1 MRRQSALSALPAMSL
16 LAAGA
21 LLFGGDLL
29 AQQLIN
35 GTTMT
40 TEQVYQAF
48 TLMRTNRIKYD
59 KYFCG
64 RGLINSFYLT
74 KKAGNLDTNSK
85 LSFQR
90 PPRKVIAKGLSAG
103 ASKEKIADSAGD
115 ADTAEVTAVA
125 SAQAT
130 GTNEKN
136 LANDYDRV
144 PGAPAMKIPKDAQ
157 VYNLSGD
164 VEPITQKEPL
174 VTNPVQK
181 PREAEEKR

>member
-35 GTTMT
+35 GTSLT

-64 RGLINSFYLT
+64 RGLITSFYLT
-74 KKAGNLDTNSK
+74 KKAGNLDANSK

-103 ASKEKIADSAGD
+103 ASMEKIADSAED

-125 SAQAT
+125 SAQAA

-136 LANDYDRV
+136 LANDYTRV
-144 PGAPAMKIPKDAQ
+144 PGAPAMKIPEDAQ
-157 VYNLSGD
+157 VYDLSGD

-181 PREAEEKR
+181 LREAEEKR

>member
-21 LLFGGDLL
+21 LLFGSDLL

-35 GTTMT
+35 GTSLT
-40 TEQVYQAF
+40 TEQVHQAF

-64 RGLINSFYLT
+64 QSLINSFYLA
-74 KKAGNLDTNSK
+74 KKAGNLDANSQ

-90 PPRKVIAKGLSAG
+90 PPRKVIAKGSSSD
-103 ASKEKIADSAGD
+103 ASKEKIADGAGE

-125 SAQAT
+125 SAQAA

-136 LANDYDRV
+136 LANDYDRI
-144 PGAPAMKIPKDAQ
+144 PDAPAREIP
-157 VYNLSGD
+157 
-164 VEPITQKEPL
+164 
-174 VTNPVQK
+174 
-181 PREAEEKR
+181 EAPGLRPEQ

>member
-1 MRRQSALSALPAMSL
+1 MSL

-35 GTTMT
+35 GTSLT

-74 KKAGNLDTNSK
+74 KKAGNLDANSK

-103 ASKEKIADSAGD
+103 ASMEKIADSAED

-125 SAQAT
+125 SAQAA

-136 LANDYDRV
+136 LANDYTRV
-144 PGAPAMKIPKDAQ
+144 PGAPAMKIPEDAQ
-157 VYNLSGD
+157 VYDLSGD

-181 PREAEEKR
+181 LREAEEKR

>member
-1 MRRQSALSALPAMSL
+1 MSL

-35 GTTMT
+35 GTSLT

-64 RGLINSFYLT
+64 RGLINSFYLA
-74 KKAGNLDTNSK
+74 KKAGNLDANSK

-103 ASKEKIADSAGD
+103 ASKEKIANSAGD

-125 SAQAT
+125 SAQAA

-136 LANDYDRV
+136 LANDYNRV
-144 PGAPAMKIPKDAQ
+144 PGAPP
-157 VYNLSGD
+157 
-164 VEPITQKEPL
+164 
-174 VTNPVQK
+174 
-181 PREAEEKR
+181 PRNEDPRGCPGLRPER

>member
-21 LLFGGDLL
+21 LLFGSDLL

-35 GTTMT
+35 GTSLT
-40 TEQVYQAF
+40 TEPVHQAF

-64 RGLINSFYLT
+64 RSLINSFYLA
-74 KKAGNLDTNSK
+74 KKAGNLDANSQ

-90 PPRKVIAKGLSAG
+90 PPRKVIAKGSSSD
-103 ASKEKIADSAGD
+103 ASKEKIADGAGE

-125 SAQAT
+125 SAQAA

-136 LANDYDRV
+136 LANDSDRI
-144 PGAPAMKIPKDAQ
+144 PDAPAREIP
-157 VYNLSGD
+157 
-164 VEPITQKEPL
+164 
-174 VTNPVQK
+174 
-181 PREAEEKR
+181 EAPGLRPEQ

>member
-1 MRRQSALSALPAMSL
+1 MSL

-35 GTTMT
+35 GTNLT

-74 KKAGNLDTNSK
+74 KKAGNLDANSK

-103 ASKEKIADSAGD
+103 ASMEKIADSAED

-125 SAQAT
+125 SAQAA

-136 LANDYDRV
+136 LANDYTRV
-144 PGAPAMKIPKDAQ
+144 PGAPAMKIPEDAQ
-157 VYNLSGD
+157 VYDLSGD

-181 PREAEEKR
+181 LREAEEKR

>member
-1 MRRQSALSALPAMSL
+1 MSL

-21 LLFGGDLL
+21 LRFGSDLL

-35 GTTMT
+35 GTSLT
-40 TEQVYQAF
+40 TEQVHQAF

-64 RGLINSFYLT
+64 RSLINSFYLA
-74 KKAGNLDTNSK
+74 KKAGNLDANSQ

-90 PPRKVIAKGLSAG
+90 PPRKVIAKGSSSD
-103 ASKEKIADSAGD
+103 ASKEKIADGAGE

-125 SAQAT
+125 SAQAA

-136 LANDYDRV
+136 LANDYDRI
-144 PGAPAMKIPKDAQ
+144 PDAPAREIP
-157 VYNLSGD
+157 
-164 VEPITQKEPL
+164 
-174 VTNPVQK
+174 
-181 PREAEEKR
+181 EAPGLRPEQ

>member
-1 MRRQSALSALPAMSL
+1 MSL

-35 GTTMT
+35 GTSLT

-64 RGLINSFYLT
+64 RGLINS
-74 KKAGNLDTNSK
+74 K

-103 ASKEKIADSAGD
+103 ASKEKIADSAED

-125 SAQAT
+125 SAQAA

-136 LANDYDRV
+136 LANDYNRV

-157 VYNLSGD
+157 VYDLSGD

-181 PREAEEKR
+181 PREAEEKCLLNFPK

>member
-35 GTTMT
+35 GTSLT
-40 TEQVYQAF
+40 TEQVHQAF

-64 RGLINSFYLT
+64 RSLINSFYLA
-74 KKAGNLDTNSK
+74 KKAGNLDANSQ

-90 PPRKVIAKGLSAG
+90 PPRKVIAKGSSSD
-103 ASKEKIADSAGD
+103 ASKEKIADGAGE
-115 ADTAEVTAVA
+115 ADTAEVTTVA
-125 SAQAT
+125 FAQAA

-136 LANDYDRV
+136 LANDYDRI
-144 PGAPAMKIPKDAQ
+144 PDAPAREIP
-157 VYNLSGD
+157 
-164 VEPITQKEPL
+164 
-174 VTNPVQK
+174 
-181 PREAEEKR
+181 EAPGLRPEQ

>member
-1 MRRQSALSALPAMSL
+1 MSL

-21 LLFGGDLL
+21 LLFGSDLL

-35 GTTMT
+35 GTSLT
-40 TEQVYQAF
+40 TEQVHQAF

-64 RGLINSFYLT
+64 RSLINSFYLA
-74 KKAGNLDTNSK
+74 KKAGNLDANSQ

-90 PPRKVIAKGLSAG
+90 PPRKVIAKGSSSD
-103 ASKEKIADSAGD
+103 ASKEKIADGAGE

-125 SAQAT
+125 SAQAA

-136 LANDYDRV
+136 LANDYDRI
-144 PGAPAMKIPKDAQ
+144 PDAPAREIP
-157 VYNLSGD
+157 
-164 VEPITQKEPL
+164 
-174 VTNPVQK
+174 
-181 PREAEEKR
+181 EAPGLRPEQ

>member
-21 LLFGGDLL
+21 LLFGSDLL

-35 GTTMT
+35 GTSLT
-40 TEQVYQAF
+40 TEQVHQAF

-64 RGLINSFYLT
+64 RSLINSFYLA
-74 KKAGNLDTNSK
+74 KKAGNLDANSQ

-90 PPRKVIAKGLSAG
+90 PPRKVIAKGSSSD
-103 ASKEKIADSAGD
+103 ASKEKIADGAGE
-115 ADTAEVTAVA
+115 ADTAEVSAVA
-125 SAQAT
+125 SAQAA

-136 LANDYDRV
+136 LANDYDRI
-144 PGAPAMKIPKDAQ
+144 PDAPAREIP
-157 VYNLSGD
+157 
-164 VEPITQKEPL
+164 
-174 VTNPVQK
+174 
-181 PREAEEKR
+181 EAPGLRPEQ

>member
-1 MRRQSALSALPAMSL
+1 MSL

-21 LLFGGDLL
+21 LLFGSDLL

-35 GTTMT
+35 GTSLT
-40 TEQVYQAF
+40 TEQVHQAF

-64 RGLINSFYLT
+64 RSLINSFYLA
-74 KKAGNLDTNSK
+74 KKAGNLDANSQ

-90 PPRKVIAKGLSAG
+90 PPRKVIAKGSSSD
-103 ASKEKIADSAGD
+103 ASKEKIADGAGE

-125 SAQAT
+125 SAQAA

-136 LANDYDRV
+136 LADDYDRI
-144 PGAPAMKIPKDAQ
+144 PGAPALEIP
-157 VYNLSGD
+157 
-164 VEPITQKEPL
+164 EM
-174 VTNPVQK
+174 
-181 PREAEEKR
+181 PRSTT

>member
-1 MRRQSALSALPAMSL
+1 MSL

-21 LLFGGDLL
+21 LLFGSDLL

-35 GTTMT
+35 GTSLT
-40 TEQVYQAF
+40 TEQVHQAF

-64 RGLINSFYLT
+64 RSLINSFYLA
-74 KKAGNLDTNSK
+74 KKAGNLDANSQ

-90 PPRKVIAKGLSAG
+90 PPRKVIAKGSSSD
-103 ASKEKIADSAGD
+103 ASKEKIADGAGE

-125 SAQAT
+125 SAQAA

-136 LANDYDRV
+136 LANDYDRI
-144 PGAPAMKIPKDAQ
+144 PDAPAREIP
-157 VYNLSGD
+157 
-164 VEPITQKEPL
+164 EM
-174 VTNPVQK
+174 
-181 PREAEEKR
+181 PRSTT